1 MPLRTTKAGVKTQ
14 ARARKTM
21 ARRVIKMKKALSLT
35 RAPRMKDLQKALK
48 REARRSRRRS
58 RASLT
63 TTSTSRRPKP

>member
-1 MPLRTTKAGVKTQ
+1 
-14 ARARKTM
+14 M
-21 ARRVIKMKKALSLT
+21 ARRVKKMKKALSLT
-35 RAPRMKDLQKALK
+35 RAPRMKALQRALK